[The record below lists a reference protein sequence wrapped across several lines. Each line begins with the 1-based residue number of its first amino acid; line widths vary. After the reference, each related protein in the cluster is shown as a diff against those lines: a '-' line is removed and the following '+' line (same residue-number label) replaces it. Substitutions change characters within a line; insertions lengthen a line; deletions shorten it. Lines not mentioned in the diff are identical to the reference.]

1 MILTLWIIA
10 WICSG
15 IVQSADNL
23 LAFLGT
29 IEDRV
34 TLQIA
39 RT

>member
-10 WICSG
+10 WMWSG

-29 IEDRV
+29 IGGRV
-34 TLQIA
+34 ALQIA